1 MMPKKSSWLDE
12 ITKDLESRGSQLY
25 KPSEVIQ
32 NATLAISVAGIPVQ
46 VNHAKLIEA
55 LLKRGLRR
63 LEIRPVTASRQT
75 HRAYKPIERYAWG
88 SPSNYEIALS
98 LRGGSYL
105 SHGTAVTLHGLIADE
120 VPERIY
126 VNKEQSS
133 KPTIHGVLTQSAVD
147 RAFKNEARGSN
158 YVYGY
163 SGVEIVLLN
172 GKHTRNLGVVEQRH
186 SQAGRVVLTGLER
199 TLIDIAVRPQYAG
212 GIEAVLEA
220 FRAAK
225 HKVSCK
231 ALSEM
236 LTALGY
242 IYPYHQAIGFYLTRA
257 GYPDSDKSV
266 FSSRGAKIDFY
277 LGNRIKRPLLD
288 KDWRIYY
295 PPSLNNQREPS
306 ISRT

>member
-1 MMPKKSSWLDE
+1 M
-12 ITKDLESRGSQLY
+12 
-25 KPSEVIQ
+25 
-32 NATLAISVAGIPVQ
+32 Q
-46 VNHAKLIEA
+46 VNQAKLIER
-55 LLKRGLRR
+55 LLQAGLRY
-63 LEIRPVTASRQT
+63 LEINPVTRSRQT
-75 HRAYKPIERYAWG
+75 DQAYKPIERYAWG

-105 SHGTAVTLHGLIADE
+105 SHGTAVTLHELIYK

-133 KPTIHGVLTQSAVD
+133 KPATHGVLTQSAVD

-163 SGVEIVLLN
+163 SGAKFVLLN
-172 GKHTRNLGVVEQRH
+172 GKQTGNLGVVEQEHRV
-186 SQAGRVVLTGLER
+186 AGRIVLTGLER
-199 TLIDIAVRPQYAG
+199 TLIDIAVRPQYAD
-212 GIEAVLEA
+212 GIGVVLEA

-225 HKVSCK
+225 PKVSCR
-231 ALSEM
+231 ALSEI

-242 IYPYHQAIGFYLTRA
+242 VYPYHQAIGFYLARA
-257 GYPDSDKSV
+257 GYPNSDKGF

-288 KDWRIYY
+288 KDWRVYY
-295 PPSLNNQREPS
+295 PSSLE
-306 ISRT
+306 